1 MLTDMAIG
9 LQVGLILMEMFLMSN
24 TIILG
29 SDVGK
34 AKGTLRSNPGEGQ
47 HFECPCK
54 VNLYITTLWKFFFE
68 SQGKQ

>member
-1 MLTDMAIG
+1 
-9 LQVGLILMEMFLMSN
+9 MFN

-47 HFECPCK
+47 HLECPCK
-54 VNLYITTLWKFFFE
+54 VNLYISNLRKPHNCYIKIKKPHIDSIEPLWSVKEF
-68 SQGKQ
+68 

>member
-24 TIILG
+24 TILG

-54 VNLYITTLWKFFFE
+54 VNLYITTLWKIFFE